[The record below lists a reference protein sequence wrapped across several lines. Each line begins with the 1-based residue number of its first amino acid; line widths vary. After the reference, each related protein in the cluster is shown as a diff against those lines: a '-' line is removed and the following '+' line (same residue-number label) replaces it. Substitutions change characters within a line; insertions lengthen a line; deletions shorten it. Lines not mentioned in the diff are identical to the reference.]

1 MQSSNIFENVSAL
14 AWRRLSLD
22 TLHRYRDIVRQVA
35 HRAFH
40 DLDQIAEYETQRF
53 VLVANRNELFP
64 NPKNQFL
71 ENPRLSQR
79 LPRYLGLTQQKAVGL
94 QLSCQPKVSPVIL
107 QIHNFPTWVLF
118 ILTCSLNFVARCNR
132 KC

>member
-22 TLHRYRDIVRQVA
+22 TLHRYRDIVRQVS

-53 VLVANRNELFP
+53 VLLANRNELFP

-71 ENPRLSQR
+71 ESPRRPQR

-94 QLSCQPKVSPVIL
+94 QLSCQPKVLEFDEIRYPNISAP
-107 QIHNFPTWVLF
+107 NLF
-118 ILTCSLNFVARCNR
+118 YYMGAFHLDMQS
-132 KC
+132 